1 MRRDDVA
8 DKRDFPAYTY
18 YVYYAYAHMHAGR
31 GQPSLPSLAPN
42 QSVKMAYRGR
52 SMRSHWKPRRLGR
65 VSFGER
71 PPPLPPKQL
80 LYVAAI
86 LSAAAVALSAV
97 RLVYVVVAGPPGEH
111 ARLDG

>member
-1 MRRDDVA
+1 MRGGKGA
-8 DKRDFPAYTY
+8 EEGKEPI
-18 YVYYAYAHMHAGR
+18 
-31 GQPSLPSLAPN
+31 
-42 QSVKMAYRGR
+42 KMVYRGR

-71 PPPLPPKQL
+71 RPPLPPKQL

-86 LSAAAVALSAV
+86 LSAAAVALCAV

>member
-1 MRRDDVA
+1 
-8 DKRDFPAYTY
+8 
-18 YVYYAYAHMHAGR
+18 
-31 GQPSLPSLAPN
+31 
-42 QSVKMAYRGR
+42 
-52 SMRSHWKPRRLGR
+52 MRSHWKPRRLGR
-65 VSFGER
+65 ISFGER

-111 ARLDG
+111 ARLDGLNSAASS